1 MKIGITGG
9 IGSGKSYVCQRL
21 IARGYEVYDCD
32 SAAKR
37 LMRTSPE
44 IRQQLTALIGPETYI
59 DNTLNKKKVAEF
71 LLVSEDNAKAV
82 DAIVHPAVFCDFEAS
97 GMKWMESAILYE
109 SGAYRLVD
117 KTIVVTAPEEVRIQ
131 RVMQRDSISREKV
144 LEWMA
149 RQMPQEEVRRR
160 ADFEI
165 VNDGEANIEQQLNKI
180 LRNMKE
186 TILAIA
192 GKPGLYKLVS
202 RGKNNLIVEAL
213 DATHRRQPA
222 FATDRI
228 TSLGDIAMFTET
240 DDVPL
245 MTVLDNM
252 KKLENGKKA
261 SINEKKASGKE
272 LQDYFTKVL
281 PEWDRDRVQNS
292 HIKKLITWYNILIE
306 NGITDFKEETEETKA
321 PEEEEKKTE

>member
-192 GKPGLYKLVS
+192 GKPGLYKLVT

-252 KKLENGKKA
+252 KNLEDGKKA

-306 NGITDFKEETEETKA
+306 NGITDFKEETEETK
-321 PEEEEKKTE
+321 EEASE